1 MKKITLTIILIITL
15 AIFATPI
22 LGGFM
27 AERIIKRVTNNINRE
42 NANIGADISL
52 EITRYDRNLFSSQI
66 EWKIKSGFLKR
77 LYDIDE
83 VLFTENAKHGF
94 AGIVSSTS
102 LEKNGWFKEFINN
115 RLDGKNPLKV
125 KTKYNYIGNIKNI
138 ITTDSF
144 ILKEGKE
151 IYNFMPANIYVAFDK
166 KIKNVLIKAD
176 FKGLSAADRLILND
190 ISLNLKGKKAAKY
203 IWEDNTVLS
212 VKKIYVKD
220 FNDYFEISDAKLD
233 YSANFDKAKDV
244 LSFKIG
250 SGFESALFEAE
261 KKEEEVKNASLKLE
275 INGVNA
281 KGYNNLIKTYYQK
294 VYEISKHL
302 KKEDFIEEQAIF
314 FGAQMIEAYEKLLKK
329 GLEFKV
335 SDLKAEVKE
344 GKIKGNISLALK
356 KDITLATLFPIIIN
370 PLTALD
376 IIDLK
381 SDIILPYKLAMDE
394 QELLYPIYPGMN
406 TGLFVKKGDNL
417 VHNAETKDGKLILN
431 GEELIF

>member
-1 MKKITLTIILIITL
+1 MKKGTLTIILIITL

-27 AERIIKRVTNNINRE
+27 AERIIKRVTSNINRE
-42 NANIGADISL
+42 YSNIGADISL

-83 VLFTENAKHGF
+83 VLFTENAKHRF
-94 AGIVSSTS
+94 AGIVSYTS
-102 LEKNGWFKEFINN
+102 LEKNGWFKDFINN
-115 RLDGKNPLKV
+115 RLDGKNPLRV

-176 FKGLSAADRLILND
+176 FKGLSVANRLILND
-190 ISLNLKGKKAAKY
+190 ISLNLKGKKSAKY

-233 YSANFDKAKDV
+233 YSISFDKAKDI

-250 SGFESALFEAE
+250 SGFESALFKAE
-261 KKEEEVKNASLKLE
+261 EEEEEVKNAALKLE

-281 KGYNNLIKTYYQK
+281 KGYNNLMKTYYQK

-356 KDITLATLFPIIIN
+356 KDITLATLFPVIID

-381 SDIILPYKLAMDE
+381 SDIVLPYKLAMDE
-394 QELLYPIYPGMN
+394 QELIYPIYPGMN
-406 TGLFVKKGDNL
+406 TGLFVKKGDTL